1 MPTIKNIPGKVSN
14 NNNIMNC
21 SLRYAYIFY
30 RVFACRA
37 NGRRKILVMRKPIQY
52 IYMTPL
58 APRAVVC
65 MCACVWR
72 PLCIYCNWISWAFC
86 SNLAWGLQC
95 LPANCE
101 PRLKSHPPSTS
112 SPFSATVAT
121 FCGLPFN
128 IIYGKHTHTY
138 TYTPSQWRVLPL
150 HGKPFSSCLDSN
162 NKNNNNSWTCVAISW
177 WKIIIY

>member
-21 SLRYAYIFY
+21 SLRNAYIFY

-65 MCACVWR
+65 VCAWVWR
-72 PLCIYCNWISWAFC
+72 PLCIYCNWISWAFTAHIWLGAYSAC
-86 SNLAWGLQC
+86 QLIVNHVSSRIRLRLLLLLLLLLFVVC
-95 LPANCE
+95 LLTLSME
-101 PRLKSHPPSTS
+101 
-112 SPFSATVAT
+112 
-121 FCGLPFN
+121 N
-128 IIYGKHTHTY
+128 IHTHTHTHTRLLSEEFSRY
-138 TYTPSQWRVLPL
+138 TGNLLARVWTATTKTTTTAEHVWPL
-150 HGKPFSSCLDSN
+150 AGEK
-162 NKNNNNSWTCVAISW
+162 
-177 WKIIIY
+177 